1 VPGIKYV
8 KINLLGLYTRH
19 SNSSHHFDVT
29 VIPKSLC
36 IRHPGLLVGKC
47 TFEDVQTLKSELAL
61 LLIEAP
67 YFIMP
72 LISDVLKWSVIS

>member
-36 IRHPGLLVGKC
+36 IRHP
-47 TFEDVQTLKSELAL
+47 DVQTLKSELAL